1 MSRQSADD
9 RRLRWNL
16 FAAGAFRGRLRAGL
30 AAKAGYAAMR
40 RAGQMRTAAK
50 GALVLA
56 TSCLLPLAGAYAD
69 TLDDAFAK
77 AYLSNPTLQ
86 AERAQLRATDEGLPQ
101 AIALRRPT
109 VTGSADAGYE
119 QLDATKVGSQSLWQR
134 GATLGISQPLWTG
147 GRADAAISQADY
159 LVNAERAN
167 LMNVEEQ
174 VLLAAATAYLDV
186 VRDQANLGLAQSNV
200 TVLSTAL
207 DQAKAQL
214 AAGLATKTDVAQAEA
229 RLAQGVAN
237 ESVAEANLTN
247 SRAAYQ
253 QVVGELPGTLEP
265 PPPMQGLPANQ
276 DESLRLADLHNPQIL
291 TAQANWDAARA
302 GVDVAR
308 ADLMPSVALTG
319 QLFDA
324 NDQQLQGD
332 YQQGAQV
339 LITLTIPLYQAGAE
353 YSKIR
358 QAKQIYG
365 QRQNQIDATVR
376 SVEQT
381 TTDSWQNMESAQ
393 ANVKSFSSQIQANE
407 IAFKGTEEEQKVGT
421 RTFLD
426 VLNAQQELFQSQVE
440 LVAAEHDQAVNAF
453 QIKAAIGDMTADA
466 LALNVDRYD
475 PTVHYKA
482 VREKWWGTEAGV
494 TQ

>member
-1 MSRQSADD
+1 MRQA
-9 RRLRWNL
+9 LL
-16 FAAGAFRGRLRAGL
+16 LGAAL
-30 AAKAGYAAMR
+30 
-40 RAGQMRTAAK
+40 
-50 GALVLA
+50 
-56 TSCLLPLAGAYAD
+56 CLLPIAGAYAD
-69 TLDDAFAK
+69 TLQDALDK
-77 AYLSNPTLQ
+77 AYLANPTLQ

-109 VTGSADAGYE
+109 VTGSGDVGYE
-119 QLDATKVGSQSLWQR
+119 QLDASKVGEQDLWQR
-134 GATLGISQPLWTG
+134 SISLGVSQPLWTG

-200 TVLSTAL
+200 KVLNTAL

-214 AAGLATKTDVAQAEA
+214 NAGLATKTDVAQAEA

-247 SRAAYQ
+247 SRAEYQ
-253 QVVGELPGTLEP
+253 QVVGEMPGTLEAAP
-265 PPPMQGLPANQ
+265 PVQGLPENQ
-276 DESLRLADLHNPQIL
+276 DESLRLANLHNPQIL
-291 TAQANWDAARA
+291 TAEANWEAARA

-308 ADLMPSVALTG
+308 AELMPSVALTG

-332 YQQGAQV
+332 WQQGAQV
-339 LITLTIPLYQAGAE
+339 LLTLTIPLYQAGGE
-353 YSKIR
+353 FSKIR
-358 QAKQIYG
+358 QAKQTYG

-376 SVEQT
+376 SVTQS
-381 TTDSWQNMESAQ
+381 TTDSWQNMEAAQ
-393 ANVKSFSSQIQANE
+393 ANIASFSSQIQANE

-440 LVAAEHDQAVNAF
+440 LVDAQHDQAVNAF
-453 QIKAAIGDMTADA
+453 QVKAAIGDMTADA
-466 LALNVDRYD
+466 MALNVEHYD

-482 VREKWWGTEAGV
+482 VREKWWGSEAGV

>member
-1 MSRQSADD
+1 MRQA
-9 RRLRWNL
+9 LL
-16 FAAGAFRGRLRAGL
+16 LGAAF
-30 AAKAGYAAMR
+30 
-40 RAGQMRTAAK
+40 
-50 GALVLA
+50 
-56 TSCLLPLAGAYAD
+56 CLLPLAGASAD
-69 TLDDAFAK
+69 TLDDAFSK

-101 AIALRRPT
+101 AIAQRRPT
-109 VTGSADAGYE
+109 VTGSADGGLE
-119 QLDATKVGSQSLWQR
+119 QLDASKVGSQTLWQY
-134 GATLGISQPLWTG
+134 GGSLGISQPLWTG

-167 LMNVEEQ
+167 LANVEEQ

-200 TVLSTAL
+200 KVLSTAL

-214 AAGLATKTDVAQAEA
+214 NAGLATKTDVSQAEA

-237 ESVAEANLTN
+237 ETAAEANLTN

-253 QVVGELPGTLEP
+253 AVVGEMPGTLERP
-265 PPPMQGLPANQ
+265 PAVQNLPATQ
-276 DESLRLADLHNPQIL
+276 DDSIRLADLHNPQIL
-291 TAQANWDAARA
+291 SAEANKDAARA

-308 ADLMPSVALTG
+308 AQLMPSVALTG
-319 QLFDA
+319 QLFSA
-324 NDQQLQGD
+324 NDQQLEGD
-332 YQQGAQV
+332 WQHGAQV
-339 LITLTIPLYQAGAE
+339 LLTLTIPLYQAGGE

-358 QAKQIYG
+358 QAKQTYG

-376 SVEQT
+376 SVEQS
-381 TTDSWQNMESAQ
+381 TTDSWQNMEAAQ
-393 ANVKSFSSQIQANE
+393 ANIESFTSQIKANE

-440 LVAAEHDQAVNAF
+440 LVAAQHDQAVSAF
-453 QIKAAIGDMTADA
+453 QVKSAIGDLTADA

-475 PTVHYKA
+475 PSVHYNA
-482 VREKWWGTEAGV
+482 VREKWWGTDAGV

>member
-1 MSRQSADD
+1 MRQA
-9 RRLRWNL
+9 LL
-16 FAAGAFRGRLRAGL
+16 LGVAF
-30 AAKAGYAAMR
+30 
-40 RAGQMRTAAK
+40 
-50 GALVLA
+50 
-56 TSCLLPLAGAYAD
+56 CLLPLAGASAD

-101 AIALRRPT
+101 AIAQRRPT
-109 VTGSADAGYE
+109 VTGSADGGLE
-119 QLDATKVGSQSLWQR
+119 QLDASKVGSQTLWQY
-134 GATLGISQPLWTG
+134 GGSLGISQPLWTG

-167 LMNVEEQ
+167 LANVEEQ

-200 TVLSTAL
+200 KVLSTAL

-214 AAGLATKTDVAQAEA
+214 NAGLATKTDVSQAEA

-237 ESVAEANLTN
+237 ETAAEANLTN

-253 QVVGELPGTLEP
+253 AVVGEMPGTLERP
-265 PPPMQGLPANQ
+265 PAVQNLPATQ
-276 DESLRLADLHNPQIL
+276 DDSIRLADLHNPQIL
-291 TAQANWDAARA
+291 SAEANKDAARA

-308 ADLMPSVALTG
+308 AQLMPSVALTG
-319 QLFDA
+319 QLFSA
-324 NDQQLQGD
+324 NDQQLEGD
-332 YQQGAQV
+332 WQHGAQV
-339 LITLTIPLYQAGAE
+339 LLTLTIPLYQAGGE

-358 QAKQIYG
+358 QAKQTYG

-376 SVEQT
+376 SVEQS
-381 TTDSWQNMESAQ
+381 TTDSWQNMEAAQ
-393 ANVKSFSSQIQANE
+393 ANIESFTSQIKANE

-440 LVAAEHDQAVNAF
+440 LVAAQHDQAVSAF
-453 QIKAAIGDMTADA
+453 QVKSAIGDLTADA

-475 PTVHYKA
+475 PSVHYNA
-482 VREKWWGTEAGV
+482 VREKWWGTDAGV

>member
-1 MSRQSADD
+1 MRQA
-9 RRLRWNL
+9 LL
-16 FAAGAFRGRLRAGL
+16 LGAALC
-30 AAKAGYAAMR
+30 
-40 RAGQMRTAAK
+40 
-50 GALVLA
+50 V
-56 TSCLLPLAGAYAD
+56 LPLAGASAD
-69 TLDDAFAK
+69 TLQDALDQ
-77 AYLSNPTLQ
+77 AYLANPTLQ

-109 VTGSADAGYE
+109 VTGSADGGFE
-119 QLDATKVGSQSLWQR
+119 QLDASKVGDQTLWQR
-134 GATLGISQPLWTG
+134 SISLGVSQPLWTG

-200 TVLSTAL
+200 KVLNSAL

-214 AAGLATKTDVAQAEA
+214 NAGLATKTDVAQAEA

-237 ESVAEANLTN
+237 ESAAQANLTN

-253 QVVGELPGTLEP
+253 QVVGEMPGTLEAP
-265 PPPMQGLPANQ
+265 PPVQGLPENQ
-276 DESLRLADLHNPQIL
+276 DESLRLANLHNPQIL
-291 TAQANWDAARA
+291 TAEANWEAARA

-308 ADLMPSVALTG
+308 AELMPSVALTG

-324 NDQQLQGD
+324 NDQQLEGD
-332 YQQGAQV
+332 WQQGAQV
-339 LITLTIPLYQAGAE
+339 LITLTIPLYQAGGE
-353 YSKIR
+353 FSKIR
-358 QAKQIYG
+358 QAKQTYG

-376 SVEQT
+376 SVAQS
-381 TTDSWQNMESAQ
+381 TTDSWENMEAAQ
-393 ANVKSFSSQIQANE
+393 AEIVSFTSQIQANE

-440 LVAAEHDQAVNAF
+440 LVAAQHDQAVNAF
-453 QIKAAIGDMTADA
+453 QVKAAVGDMTADA
-466 LALNVDRYD
+466 LALNVDHYD

-482 VREKWWGTEAGV
+482 VREKWWGSEAGV